1 MRCNIELGGKAR
13 KFFRKA
19 PRDVI
24 ERIEK
29 RLNEVSENPICEEKL
44 KPPIE
49 ELCKTRVG
57 SYRIAYLPEPC
68 NIVVVDIGKRGS
80 IYDELKHGL

>member
-1 MRCNIELGGKAR
+1 M
-13 KFFRKA
+13 
-19 PRDVI
+19 
-24 ERIEK
+24 
-29 RLNEVSENPICEEKL
+29 